1 MRWLSD
7 SNGIRWS
14 VDVLFGSYGTYY
26 LMFSPG
32 PGEGSSRPR
41 KLAIAADSQRE
52 AAAALEAMDDEAL
65 MAALDDSSDFDE
77 TSPLGF

>member
-1 MRWLSD
+1 MRRLTD
-7 SNGIRWS
+7 AHGTEWS

-32 PGEGSSRPR
+32 AGSATATVR
-41 KLAIAADSQRE
+41 KLAIGADSQRE
-52 AAAALEAMDDEAL
+52 ASAQLEAMDDDALAEAL
-65 MAALDDSSDFDE
+65 ADATDFDE